1 MSGYQDVQTKL
12 DEIVV
17 EMKRIG
23 LWQDEPLSPEKYDF
37 RAPFA
42 LDTMAFSQWLQFVF
56 VPRVGQILDNQGTFP
71 TRSQVG
77 AQAIREFDGVPEATY
92 LVELLCDFDALF

>member
-1 MSGYQDVQTKL
+1 MYQDVQTKL
-12 DEIVV
+12 DEIVT
-17 EMKRIG
+17 EMKQIG
-23 LWQDEPLSPEKYDF
+23 LWQEEPLMPEQYDF
-37 RAPFA
+37 RAAFA

-77 AQAIREFDGVPEATY
+77 VQATREFDGVPEAAH